1 MTLTV
6 GPVGSDTPAAILA
19 ALRARRVCF
28 AANAVEGAGGQG
40 EFLRQMA
47 YALDAIPGA
56 AIFSR
61 HAREGRAERVN
72 LPFERSA
79 RRLAFDALRAMPVL
93 RSRQDWLTLLA
104 DEDFD
109 RRVAA
114 EMGETDL
121 VDGVIG
127 QCADT
132 LTRLRPRASRLVVTS
147 LNTHLDHLAD
157 ALEAEHR
164 RIGRRVR
171 SFVHPRMRERAARE
185 LALADLVRV
194 NSEMARQTFIERGVP
209 EDRVRVIHPAVDLD
223 HFRPV
228 PQRDEVFRVM
238 AVASI
243 DPRKGIRYLLQ
254 AFVDARLP
262 NAELVLVGGTGDR
275 WSRSMLEDF
284 QRRDPRIRV
293 VQIDVTRT
301 PVDQSYGAAS
311 VVVHPAIEDGYGL
324 VIPQALACGRPVIAS
339 RGAGASELIED
350 GASGFVVDAAASEGI
365 RTRLQLLAADLR
377 LRERVAAAAP
387 SAVRG
392 IGYPDFA
399 RAVAAFY
406 ASAFC

>member
-1 MTLTV
+1 MTVATAV
-6 GPVGSDTPAAILA
+6 SG
-19 ALRARRVCF
+19 ALRSGNALTALDGRRVCF
-28 AANAVEGAGGQG
+28 VANAVAGAGGQG

-47 YALDAIPGA
+47 RALDAIPGA
-56 AIFSR
+56 VIFSR
-61 HAREGRAERVN
+61 HASAARAGCVN

-79 RRLAFDALRAMPVL
+79 RRLAFDALLATPLL
-93 RSRQDWLTLLA
+93 RGRQDWLTILA

-114 EMGETDL
+114 HIGPIDL

-127 QCADT
+127 QCCDT
-132 LTRLRPRASRLVVTS
+132 LTRVRSRAARVVLTS
-147 LNTHLDHLAD
+147 LNTHLDHLVD
-157 ALEAEHR
+157 VVEAEHR
-164 RIGRRVR
+164 RIGHHGR
-171 SFVHPRMRERAARE
+171 SFVHPRMRRRAARE

-194 NSEMARQTFIERGVP
+194 NSELARQTFIERGVP
-209 EDRVRVIHPAVDLD
+209 AAKVHVIHPAVDLD

-228 PQRDEVFRVM
+228 PKPDDVFRVM

-243 DPRKGIRYLLQ
+243 DPRKGIHHLLKG
-254 AFVDARLP
+254 FLDARLP
-262 NAELVLVGGTGDR
+262 NAELVLIGGTGDR
-275 WSRSMLEDF
+275 WSRRMLEGY
-284 QRRDPRIRV
+284 QRRDARIRV
-293 VQIDVTRT
+293 VQVDVTKTR
-301 PVDQSYGAAS
+301 VEDSYGAAS

-350 GASGFVVDAAASEGI
+350 GVHGFVVEAASSDAI
-365 RTRLQLLAADLR
+365 KTRLQTLAADLR
-377 LRERVAAAAP
+377 LRERMAASAP

-392 IGYPDFA
+392 LGYADFA